1 MSKEPLNISQ
11 EEWELIEG
19 YLDNQLSK
27 EQRIIL
33 EQLINTDP
41 EFSKKVEHVRGL
53 IAGIREAALIERMKV
68 WHRNLDSDSKF
79 SMPARNNLFS
89 KYLVAAS
96 ILLLFGV
103 GAWWLLRPSP
113 AEQLFTQFYHPDP
126 GLATVM
132 AESNQYEFEKAM
144 VEYKMGNYSIALQA
158 WKDQLEQAPES
169 DTLQFFVGNA
179 LLAMNKKAESIPHLE
194 YVAKL
199 PSSAFQKDACWYLGL
214 VLLSERRTE
223 DAQYYIQQS
232 NHELTPS
239 LLLKIKKSE

>member
-11 EEWELIEG
+11 EEWELIEV

-27 EQRIIL
+27 EQQIIV
-33 EQLINTDP
+33 EQLKNTDP
-41 EFSKKVEHVRGL
+41 EFSNKIEHVSGL

-68 WHRNLDSDSKF
+68 WHRNLDSDSEF
-79 SMPARNNLFS
+79 SLPARKNLFS
-89 KYLVAAS
+89 KYLIAAS
-96 ILLLFGV
+96 IFLLLGL
-103 GAWWLLRPSP
+103 GTWWLLRPSP
-113 AEQLFTQFYHPDP
+113 AEQLFTQFYQPDP

-132 AESNQYEFEKAM
+132 AETNQYEFEKAM
-144 VEYKMGNYSIALQA
+144 VEYKMGNYTKALKA
-158 WKDQLEQAPES
+158 WNLQLKQAPQN

-179 LLAMNKKAESIPHLE
+179 LLALNKKAESIPHLE

-199 PSSAFQKDACWYLGL
+199 PTSAFHKDACWYLGL
-214 VLLSERRTE
+214 VLLSEDKTE

-232 NHELTPS
+232 NHEHKLS